1 MFGYIYKI
9 TNILNNRVYIGQ
21 KKSKVFVNTYYG
33 SGIAITEALKK
44 YGKENFL
51 VEVLGWA
58 DNRDQLNMM
67 EIEAIKSCSSIYNL
81 YNIADGGDGGDTT
94 SNHPNK
100 QEIINRRATGLRQWH
115 ASLTEEHRKE
125 HGKKISQSKK
135 GKSNGHEGFKHSAE
149 TIEKIKQS
157 NKDFDRSNDSAWSA
171 AHKDAMEKR
180 KGKPLIAKYKAVIID
195 GVEYESVKHAQ
206 SALGIKHRATFYDKI
221 KRGHIKMEY
230 KNDIQ

>member
-1 MFGYIYKI
+1 MFGYIYKT

-44 YGKENFL
+44 YGKENFI
-51 VEVLGWA
+51 VEVIGWA
-58 DNRDQLNMM
+58 DNKNQLNMM
-67 EIEAIKSCSSIYNL
+67 EIEAIKTHSSICNL

-100 QEIINRRATGLRQWH
+100 EEIVKKRAHGLQLWH
-115 ASLTEEHRKE
+115 ASLTEERRVE

-135 GKSNGHEGFKHSAE
+135 GKSNGHEGFRHSAE

-157 NKDFDRSNDSAWSA
+157 NKEFDKANDPKWVEAHSN
-171 AHKDAMEKR
+171 AMKKR
-180 KGKPLIAKYKAVIID
+180 RGKPLLAKYKAVIID
-195 GVEYESVKHAQ
+195 GVEYESVKRAQ
-206 SALGIKHRATFYDKI
+206 EALGIKHRAAFYDKV

-230 KNDIQ
+230 K